1 MADYSFSSTSVNIRR
16 IVNVSL
22 LHQPVLGVK
31 MTQKELI
38 DKVHG
43 EMSGK
48 VPFAEVIHR
57 IAKVITQ
64 EGEINFCTMFAR
76 LEPASSAYV
85 KTYPDDISDGP
96 WDI

>member
-1 MADYSFSSTSVNIRR
+1 
-16 IVNVSL
+16 
-22 LHQPVLGVK
+22 

-48 VPFAEVIHR
+48 APFAEIVHR
-57 IAKVITQ
+57 IAKTIAQ
-64 EGEINFCTMFAR
+64 EGDTNFRTMFAK
-76 LEPASSAYV
+76 LEPASSTYIYAY
-85 KTYPDDISDGP
+85 PEDISDGP

>member
-1 MADYSFSSTSVNIRR
+1 
-16 IVNVSL
+16 
-22 LHQPVLGVK
+22 

-43 EMSGK
+43 EMSGS
-48 VPFAEVIHR
+48 VSFAEVVHR

-64 EGEINFCTMFAR
+64 EGETDFRTLFSK

-85 KTYPDDISDGP
+85 YAYPNDISDGP